1 MTLVALLTDGFAR
14 TEGRAM
20 VSGGAVET
28 QTFVEENLFA
38 ISDMCH
44 SCTFDGFVI
53 FAAVNARPTVGFTIG
68 TPTHVVNSFFLAY
81 VPFC

>member
-28 QTFVEENLFA
+28 QTFLEENLFA
-38 ISDMCH
+38 ISNMCY
-44 SCTFDGFVI
+44 SCTFDSFVI
-53 FAAVNARPTVGFTIG
+53 FAAVNVRPTAGFTISALM
-68 TPTHVVNSFFLAY
+68 HVVNSCFLAY
-81 VPFC
+81 VPVC

>member
-1 MTLVALLTDGFAR
+1 MLVALLTDGQKAR

-53 FAAVNARPTVGFTIG
+53 FAAVNARPTAGFTIG
-68 TPTHVVNSFFLAY
+68 APSRVVNSCLLAY